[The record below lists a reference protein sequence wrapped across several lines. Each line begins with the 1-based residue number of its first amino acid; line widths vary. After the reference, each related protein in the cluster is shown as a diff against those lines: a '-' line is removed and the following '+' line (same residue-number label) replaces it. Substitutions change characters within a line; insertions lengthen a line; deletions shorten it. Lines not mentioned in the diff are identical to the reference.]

1 MACEGLPLQQQVPL
15 FGVEQKDEPQND
27 GEQRVVDIVG
37 TLGLRLAQLFTVR
50 CVVGRLDAAQQLVE
64 RAQHLLGQPFA
75 HLVLEA
81 PAVGKKRRE
90 ALVARQAHAAPRRR
104 SVSPLSS
111 CSSSALSAPSAR
123 IPPGGELYAQT
134 SWRGLVVAPEQRCSP
149 YDADDYRYPQSVE
162 DRIVDDL
169 GGVYGQYTG
178 RWFASESDT
187 DIEPVEQ
194 IRGHRLVMIAHRG
207 QREPF
212 AGARLQAAFLH
223 QPNHALPA
231 DLLVLLEQILVIW
244 VGAPC
249 EA

>member
-134 SWRGLVVAPEQRCSP
+134 SWRGLVVSPEQRCSP

-187 DIEPVEQ
+187 DIEQVEQ
-194 IRGHRLVMIAHRG
+194 IRATG
-207 QREPF
+207 
-212 AGARLQAAFLH
+212 
-223 QPNHALPA
+223 
-231 DLLVLLEQILVIW
+231 W
-244 VGAPC
+244 S
-249 EA
+249 